1 MNPDNVL
8 LTTSRFRVELVERIT
23 AGGSRYE
30 KAVVRHPGA
39 VTILPMVDSQNV
51 CLIRSY
57 RVAVGQTLIELPAG
71 TLEPPEEP
79 VVTAHRELIEETGYR
94 AGNLEPLAQFFLSPG
109 VLDERMHVFLATQLT
124 AGSAER
130 EPNEEIENLV
140 VPWEQAIQWTLDGT
154 IQDAKTIV
162 ALMLYDRR
170 RERSGE

>member
-1 MNPDNVL
+1 MNPDKVL

-23 AGGSRYE
+23 AGGARHE
-30 KAVVRHPGA
+30 RAVVRHPGA
-39 VTILPMVDSQNV
+39 VTILPMVDSHNV
-51 CLIRSY
+51 CLIRNY

-71 TLEPPEEP
+71 TLEPREEP
-79 VVTAHRELIEETGYR
+79 MATAHRELMEETGYR
-94 AGNLEPLAQFFLSPG
+94 AGNLEPFAQFFLSPG
-109 VLDERMHVFLATQLT
+109 VLDERMHLYLATQLT

-170 RERSGE
+170 RERSGA